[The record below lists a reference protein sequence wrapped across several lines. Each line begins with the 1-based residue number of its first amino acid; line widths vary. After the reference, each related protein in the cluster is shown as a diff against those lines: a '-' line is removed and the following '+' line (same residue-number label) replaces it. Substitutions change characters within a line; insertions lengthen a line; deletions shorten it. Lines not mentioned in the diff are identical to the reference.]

1 MSSTGHCVPSTT
13 AAGRDGAGVS
23 LSGKTG
29 ISSVDSS
36 EEDGEEDEDEDEDD
50 DEEVST
56 CGQCND
62 SDDESDSVASE
73 SASVSILSLSTR
85 GQCSDDDAESNE
97 VSICVTEDG
106 ADDDGVRR
114 TVGDITIEE
123 SAGITADASGDVAT
137 MRSISVS

>member
-1 MSSTGHCVPSTT
+1 M
-13 AAGRDGAGVS
+13 
-23 LSGKTG
+23 
-29 ISSVDSS
+29 
-36 EEDGEEDEDEDEDD
+36 
-50 DEEVST
+50 
-56 CGQCND
+56 
-62 SDDESDSVASE
+62 
-73 SASVSILSLSTR
+73 SILSLSTR

-123 SAGITADASGDVAT
+123 SAGVTADASGDVAA

>member
-114 TVGDITIEE
+114 TVEDITIEE

>member
-1 MSSTGHCVPSTT
+1 M
-13 AAGRDGAGVS
+13 
-23 LSGKTG
+23 
-29 ISSVDSS
+29 
-36 EEDGEEDEDEDEDD
+36 
-50 DEEVST
+50 
-56 CGQCND
+56 
-62 SDDESDSVASE
+62 
-73 SASVSILSLSTR
+73 SILSLSTR

-97 VSICVTEDG
+97 VSTVETDEG